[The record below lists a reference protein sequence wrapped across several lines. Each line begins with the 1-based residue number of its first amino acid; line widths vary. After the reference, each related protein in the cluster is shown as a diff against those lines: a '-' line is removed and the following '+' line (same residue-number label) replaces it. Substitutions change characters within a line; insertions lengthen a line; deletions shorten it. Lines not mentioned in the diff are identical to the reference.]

1 LRAAMKQAG
10 VCERDDRLVGEAL
23 EQLNLLFGERTDL
36 LTVDYNRANDLAFLD
51 HRHSDQGADARGVY
65 SDDRQRITL
74 KVGLARAQ
82 VRNLGRL
89 PTPSGADQSR
99 IRVRA
104 E

>member
-10 VCERDDRLVGEAL
+10 VCERDDRLAGEAMG
-23 EQLNLLFGERTDL
+23 QLNLLYGERTHL

-51 HRHSDQGADARGVY
+51 HRHSDQGADARGAY

-82 VRNLGRL
+82 VRNFGRL
-89 PTPSGADQSR
+89 PHPTRADQEG
-99 IRVRA
+99 IRVR
-104 E
+104 